1 MKKSCFVVFGIVR
14 ESHLTELSIMGNS
27 EWLNR
32 RVELYPLAADFV
44 LAYNFFDKFLD
55 VGGLS
60 AFRDFVSIGTY
71 PTQKSSTYFLL
82 SPQVFL

>member
-1 MKKSCFVVFGIVR
+1 
-14 ESHLTELSIMGNS
+14 MGNS

-71 PTQKSSTYFLL
+71 PTQKSSTYFFIVATGF
-82 SPQVFL
+82 SVTDNDFASRCRSWIIQGNR